1 MVMTEIRN
9 GVLAALVAVAVAQ
22 AATAPLEDWRAATE
36 AWRAKQE
43 ASLRSPDGWLTV
55 AGLFFLRPGV
65 NTVGSDTSSDVV
77 LPPGSG
83 SADAGRLLL
92 ADGHVRYEAAAG
104 VTANYNGQPVT
115 TPVELRF
122 SNAAEKRQ
130 ADRVT
135 IGRVVLHLHR
145 SGDRLAIRLRDPQ
158 SELLTKFTGLR
169 WFPLEERWRVNA
181 TFVPYDTPRKVPVQN
196 VLGDVTESESPG
208 EVAFTVDG
216 QSFRLVAF
224 KSGKGLSF
232 VFRDAT
238 AASDTYRIRF
248 LTADAPDA
256 QGRVLLDFNR
266 AYNPPCA
273 YNPHT
278 TCPLPVPQNRLK
290 VAIPAGEKRYGH
302 ADEGRGAPSIQP
314 E

>member
-1 MVMTEIRN
+1 MTAIRN
-9 GVLAALVAVAVAQ
+9 AALAALVAVAVAPT
-22 AATAPLEDWRAATE
+22 AAAPLEDWRTATE
-36 AWRAKQE
+36 VWRAKQDV
-43 ASLRSPDGWLTV
+43 SLRSPDGWLTV
-55 AGLFFLRPGV
+55 VGLFFLKPGV

-83 SADAGRLLL
+83 PADAGLLL
-92 ADGHVRYEAAAG
+92 LDDGHVRYEAPPG
-104 VTANYNGQPVT
+104 VTASYNGQPVT
-115 TPVELRF
+115 AVVELRF
-122 SNAAEKRQ
+122 PNAAEKRQ

-135 IGRVVLHLHR
+135 IGRAVLHLHR

-158 SELLTKFTGLR
+158 SELLTKFSGLR
-169 WFPLEERWRVNA
+169 LFPLEEPWRVNA

-216 QSFRLVAF
+216 QSIRLVAF
-224 KSGKGLSF
+224 TSGKGLSF

-238 AASDTYRIRF
+238 AVSDTYRIRF
-248 LTADAPDA
+248 LSADAPDA

-290 VAIPAGEKRYGH
+290 VAIPAGEKRYGQG
-302 ADEGRGAPSIQP
+302 DEGRGVSSIQP